1 MWARLRDKLADDW
14 LRLVADD
21 WSRLK
26 DKLEDDWFKPLVLIG
41 VFGVLAVIVFVVVI
55 AMF

>member
-1 MWARLRDKLADDW
+1 VWARLRDKLADDW